1 MEPEKEEKDINQIV
15 KNKSETVPPTLI
27 RKEFCSK
34 NHKDCVFKVGYDFLQ
49 ETDVDLMSE
58 RKSFQWEEPA
68 SIQ

>member
-34 NHKDCVFKVGYDFLQ
+34 NHKDCVFKVG
-49 ETDVDLMSE
+49 
-58 RKSFQWEEPA
+58 
-68 SIQ
+68 